1 MLVLN
6 ALLENLN
13 GLYAAGLGVVASLDP
28 TCTLYSLLA
37 GTYGG
42 AAVASARNDHSGLCR
57 CYVLSAVLHGLI
69 SVVHAAG
76 A

>member
-6 ALLENLN
+6 ALLDHLN
-13 GLYAAGLGVVASLDP
+13 GLYGAAVLLDP
-28 TCTLYSLLA
+28 TCALYSLLA

-42 AAVASARNDHSGLCR
+42 AAVAAARNDHGGLCR

-76 A
+76 M